1 MALYTITTVTVGD
14 AQFRQFQSLK
24 LEQTISGHHQFEIS
38 IGYEWLSKAGANPIA
53 AGKTLLGKEIS
64 ISIQPME
71 TTGGAQPM
79 SFNGIVTKVS
89 SGKENNGT
97 NGSCILR
104 GSGPSILLA
113 GDPNIQ
119 SFEQQDLSAIA
130 NTVLKGCS
138 QLQAK
143 PVVKPLNT
151 TPLKYIV
158 QYRETGFDFLHRLAQ
173 RYGEWFFYNG
183 QQLIFGQFSP
193 QEHKLVHQVNL
204 INFELELMIQSN
216 NQQLSGHEY
225 RQNQVLEDATLSKP
239 DNTDGYTQY
248 VQSLSEKIYNQTAVY
263 KVPFAFS
270 GNAKAEL
277 DALTLRRKK
286 GRMAQ
291 MVVISGQSKH
301 TGLRLGDTISIHEN
315 IFSQTDHGKF
325 MITSLVHTCNGNGE
339 YSNSF
344 EGIPLEAAAPE
355 VNLDNLPYCE
365 SQSAVVTDNF
375 DPKGLGRI
383 RVRFNWQKGQS
394 PWIRMVQ
401 PHGGGDKGFYFVP
414 EVGEEVW
421 VDFEGGNPEAP
432 FATGVVYNGSAKTSY
447 GDTMNNLKVIRTRSG
462 HTIKLDDTAGGE
474 SITINDKA
482 GNIIVMDTSGRN
494 ISITA
499 PEHLSINARNIRIQ
513 AAENIEVNAG
523 LNMNQLAGMNMS
535 HAAGLNILHS
545 AGDCLS
551 QFTVNDYKLTA
562 TNITKIAME
571 AMDVQAKKIEKTAE
585 EMKVDSSKEEMTIN
599 SGKSVAIKSAE
610 KSKLF

>member
-24 LEQTISGHHQFEIS
+24 LEQTISGHHQFEIR

-71 TTGGAQPM
+71 TSGGIQPL

-113 GDPNIQ
+113 GDPHIQ
-119 SFEQQDLSAIA
+119 SFEQQDLAAIA

-143 PVVKPLNT
+143 PVVKPVT
-151 TPLKYIV
+151 STPLKYIV

-193 QEHKLVHQVNL
+193 QEHKLVHQVDL
-204 INFELELMIQSN
+204 INFDLELMIQSN
-216 NQQLSGHEY
+216 NQQLTGHEY
-225 RQNQVLEDATLSKP
+225 RQHQVLEDATLSKP
-239 DNTDGYTQY
+239 DKADGYTQY
-248 VQSLSEKIYNQTAVY
+248 VQSLSEKIYNQTSLY
-263 KVPFAFS
+263 KVPYAFS

-291 MVVISGQSKH
+291 MVLISGQSKN

-325 MITSLVHTCNGNGE
+325 MITSLVHTCNGNGQ
-339 YSNSF
+339 YVNSF
-344 EGIPLEAAAPE
+344 EGIPLEAAAPA
-355 VNLDNLPYCE
+355 VNLDNIPWCE

-383 RVRFNWQKGQS
+383 RVRFNWKGQS

-482 GNIIVMDTSGRN
+482 GNIIVMDTSARN

-535 HAAGLNILHS
+535 HAAGLNMLHS